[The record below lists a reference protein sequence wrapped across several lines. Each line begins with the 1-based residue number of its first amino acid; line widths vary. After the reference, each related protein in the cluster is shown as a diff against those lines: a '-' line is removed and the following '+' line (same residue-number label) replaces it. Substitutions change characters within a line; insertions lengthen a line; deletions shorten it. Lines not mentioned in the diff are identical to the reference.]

1 MAGEGQRRV
10 LIEVGELTC
19 YPEPLGRT
27 GYSYHPVGHSRSGML
42 GWNAVWGTPAEEA
55 EWRAAGER
63 FSRAVH
69 AAEDTYRSYTR
80 RPTVRHLPGARRRR
94 ERAAERFR
102 AALAEAEEGYA
113 PVREEIGRRLV
124 AGAEEAR
131 REREEQT
138 RRWEAERAE
147 QEALRA
153 AAHARHA
160 RCHELASRRVWGWA
174 VDGDGA
180 AVLVYRGDLPA
191 GPPVPEA
198 TRRSA
203 EPLTVYE
210 LEKALLGL
218 GDEGLTVLRWDRPTR
233 ESVVTECSAA
243 GDSVAFEEW
252 WAAVTRRRWRS
263 SHEVP
268 PRPPKRP
275 RSGTARGPGGHGHS
289 GSDYGGVGGDFG
301 GGHGDSGGG
310 HGGGFSGG
318 GFGSF

>member
-10 LIEVGELTC
+10 LIEVGRLTC

-55 EWRAAGER
+55 EWRAVGER

-69 AAEDTYRSYTR
+69 AAEDAYRSYTR
-80 RPTVRHLPGARRRR
+80 RRTVRHLPGARRRR
-94 ERAAERFR
+94 ERAAELFR
-102 AALAEAEEGYA
+102 AALADAEEGYA
-113 PVREEIGRRLV
+113 PVREEIGRRLA

-131 REREEQT
+131 REREEEA

-147 QEALRA
+147 REALRA

-160 RCHELASRRVWGWA
+160 RYHALASRRVWGWA

-191 GPPVPEA
+191 GPPPPEA
-198 TRRSA
+198 APRSA
-203 EPLTVYE
+203 EPLTVYGLEEE
-210 LEKALLGL
+210 LLAL
-218 GDEGLTVLRWDRPTR
+218 GDEGLTTLRWDLATR
-233 ESVVTECSAA
+233 ESVMAECSVP
-243 GDSVAFEEW
+243 GDPVAFEEW

-263 SHEVP
+263 SAEVP
-268 PRPPKRP
+268 PRPPGRP
-275 RSGTARGPGGHGHS
+275 RSGTARGPGSQGHS
-289 GSDYGGVGGDFG
+289 GSDYGGVGDSGSG
-301 GGHGDSGGG
+301 YGDSGGG
-310 HGGGFSGG
+310 YGGGFSGG